1 MQWTNLI
8 YLGLFSGVL
17 SASSNFAWFA
27 LYWISGGN
35 MRFEMRFGA
44 VLLGAAILAGCTSVS
59 EGEWKTAQTV
69 MQGSPAVKREVM
81 ADCIK
86 QLGAEQLKDRQAI
99 AKLMNVSVAR
109 VPAAFCSRFLNGWA
123 SGRFSYRD
131 FQGIHSQT
139 ADNSR
144 LIRVLQGR
152 E

>member
-1 MQWTNLI
+1 
-8 YLGLFSGVL
+8 
-17 SASSNFAWFA
+17 
-27 LYWISGGN
+27 

-81 ADCIK
+81 TDCLK
-86 QLGAEQLKDRQAI
+86 QLGSEPLKDRQAI

-109 VPAAFCSRFLNGWA
+109 VPAAFCGRFLNAWA

-139 ADNSR
+139 ADHSR
-144 LIRVLQGR
+144 FIRVLQGR